1 MKQYPCLPVLCWFSC
16 AVLLVSSAARC
27 QTAGTV
33 PAGGAF
39 FNAPDYGATGDSK
52 TLDSPAINKAIDAC
66 AAAGGGT
73 VLVPAGTALSG
84 SIRLK
89 SNIRLLIDAVATI
102 LGAPQDMNA
111 YDETGQ
117 K

>member
-1 MKQYPCLPVLCWFSC
+1 MKRNAYLLRLTAFGCT
-16 AVLLVSSAARC
+16 VLLVSSTARC
-27 QTAGTV
+27 QTAGTA

-39 FNAPDYGATGDSK
+39 FNVRDYGATGDSK

-66 AAAGGGT
+66 AAAGGGR
-73 VLVPAGTALSG
+73 VLVPGGTYLSS

-89 SNIRLLIDAVATI
+89 SKIRLLIDAGATI

-111 YDETGQ
+111 YDEAKQ